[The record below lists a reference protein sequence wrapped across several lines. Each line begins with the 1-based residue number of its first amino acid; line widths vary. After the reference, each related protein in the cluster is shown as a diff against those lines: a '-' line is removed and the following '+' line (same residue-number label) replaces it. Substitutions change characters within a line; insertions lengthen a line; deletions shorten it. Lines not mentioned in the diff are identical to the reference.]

1 VATDGTT
8 VVGWMSCRLNSWTS
22 EAGAANL
29 TMFVYPDHR
38 GVGIGTGLLDAAK
51 AHLDDIAA
59 RRVRVFATED
69 SLGFARAAGFEASR
83 AMRYS
88 GVDTRNL
95 PPAPPTPPDLRLVS
109 FAEVEPPVA
118 YAADCAVSADEPG
131 DMPIQLPSFGQWHD
145 EIWASPALNHAV
157 SVGVLDGPDMV
168 AFAVMETDGDRAWS
182 AMTGTLAGYRGRGL
196 AKLAKSTALRAA
208 AAAGVTTA
216 FTSNDADNR
225 PMLAI
230 NEWFGYRI
238 VATEWS
244 CVLTLS

>member
-1 VATDGTT
+1 VATYDTA
-8 VVGWMSCRLNSWTS
+8 VVGWMSCRLNTWTS
-22 EAGAANL
+22 ETGAANL
-29 TMFVYPDHR
+29 TLFVHPDHR
-38 GVGIGTGLLDAAK
+38 RQGIGTRLLGTAM
-51 AHLDDIAA
+51 AHLNDIEA
-59 RRVRVFATED
+59 RRVRVFATDD

-88 GVDTRNL
+88 GVDTADL
-95 PPAPPTPPDLRLVS
+95 PPAPPVPTGLRVVP
-109 FAEVEPPVA
+109 FTEVDPRVA

-131 DMPIQLPSFGQWHD
+131 DMPVRLPSFERWYE
-145 EIWASPALNHAV
+145 EIWSSPALNHAV

-168 AFAVMETDGDRAWS
+168 AFAAMETDDDRAWS

-196 AKLAKSTALRAA
+196 ATLAKSVALRAA
-208 AAAGVTTA
+208 AAVGVTSA

-230 NEWFGYRI
+230 NERFGYRV

-244 CVLTLS
+244 CLRTMR